1 MALNLNHIKQRLN
14 SFSSSNSKST
24 LIWKPSPGKQ
34 VVRIVPY
41 KFEPEFP
48 FIELKF
54 HYGLNNK
61 TYLSPDSFNRPDPIV
76 EFSNKL
82 KKSGTK
88 DEWQFGKKMEPKMRT
103 FVPVLVRGEESMG
116 VRFWGFGKNVY
127 QEILSV
133 IADPDYG
140 NITDLAS
147 GRDIVIEFK
156 TAEETG
162 KQFPETTVRVKPNPT
177 PAVDPNNKELMAKI
191 ANQTN
196 ILDLFP
202 EPTYADLKAAMEQ
215 WLSATAADGEES
227 APDATTTAASNE
239 SLNLNQVMTD
249 ETAPVKPSQP
259 KPTSKANS
267 DEVAAAFDELF
278 NK

>member
-1 MALNLNHIKQRLN
+1 MSLNINQIKARLN
-14 SFSSSNSKST
+14 SFSSTNSKSI
-24 LIWKPSPGKQ
+24 LIWKPNPGKQ

-41 KFEPEFP
+41 KYSPEFP

-82 KKSGTK
+82 KSSGTK
-88 DEWQFGKKMEPKMRT
+88 DEWRFGKKIEPKMRT
-103 FVPVLVRGEESMG
+103 FVPVIVRGEEAMG

-127 QEILSV
+127 QELLSV

-140 NITDLAS
+140 NITDPSS
-147 GRDIVIEFK
+147 GRDIVVEFK

-162 KQFPETTVRVKPNPT
+162 KQYPETTVRVKPNPS
-177 PAVDPNNKELMAKI
+177 PAVDPSNKELIAKI

-215 WLSATAADGEES
+215 WLSSKDGGEGAESTPSDSDASPLVEEEIPTE
-227 APDATTTAASNE
+227 AVVD
-239 SLNLNQVMTD
+239 
-249 ETAPVKPSQP
+249 KPQP
-259 KPTSKANS
+259 SPSK
-267 DEVAAAFDELF
+267 VAAKSNSEDVTKVFDDLF
-278 NK
+278 NSK